1 MVAVSQAP
9 SPESNPDSPSP
20 VVTMVGTALPSK
32 VDRADVRMGRRRH
45 GGRAIGPRLQLRRF
59 MGKFRIKAQTG
70 LMLTK
75 RRSPTWVAV
84 QANATRAYQKPNDSL
99 TFMSHFRIIHHHQ
112 LLSITLQGFSTSAKA
127 GILSLGIV
135 VLAYAF

>member
-1 MVAVSQAP
+1 MPTHTTLSR
-9 SPESNPDSPSP
+9 
-20 VVTMVGTALPSK
+20 G
-32 VDRADVRMGRRRH
+32 
-45 GGRAIGPRLQLRRF
+45 QLRRF

-84 QANATRAYQKPNDSL
+84 QANATRAVYQKPNDSL

-112 LLSITLQGFSTSAKA
+112 LLSITLQGFGTSAKA
-127 GILSLGIV
+127 GISSLGIV